1 MRPRYA
7 LLSALLMVLPV
18 AAMAQEQRVQ
28 DSSTFTFYLE
38 NDVFTGTDSNYTSGV
53 RLTWISPDLTDYR
66 ENPKLPEWSY
76 PIIERLPFINEL
88 GFQRS
93 VSLSVGQNIYTP
105 EDLTRSDLIKDD
117 RPYSGIT
124 YFAIGFHSKS
134 GHRMDSL
141 ELDLGIVGP
150 HSYAEQCQTKLHEWI
165 DSTDPQGWDNQL
177 KDEPV
182 FNIFYE
188 RKWRLAHSMVRKGFN
203 FDMIPHIG
211 FGLGNVATFASTGTE
226 FRFGWNLPNDFGT
239 FLIRPGSDTNAP
251 LDKSDPR
258 FFPLYQRFGIHVFAA
273 VDGQAVARNIFL
285 DGNTFRDSHH
295 VDKEPFVANFV
306 AGIGIIIQR
315 FKITYAYVY
324 RTKEFKTQHN
334 EQKYGSITLSVSY

>member
-1 MRPRYA
+1 MKA
-7 LLSALLMVLPV
+7 TVMLLSLLLVPLLPV
-18 AAMAQEQRVQ
+18 VFVRAEGAK
-28 DSSTFTFYLE
+28 DSSTFTLYVE
-38 NDVFTGTDSNYTSGV
+38 NDVFTGTDSHYTSGV
-53 RLTWISPDLTDYR
+53 RLAWISQDLADYR
-66 ENPKLPEWSY
+66 ENPRLPEWSY
-76 PIIERLPFINEL
+76 PIIERLPFINEP
-88 GFQRS
+88 GFQRA
-93 VSLSVGQNIYTP
+93 VSLSLGQNIYTP
-105 EDLTRSDLIKDD
+105 EDLVRSDLIEDV
-117 RPYSGIT
+117 RPYAGIT

-134 GHRMDSL
+134 SHRMDSL

-258 FFPLYQRFGIHVFAA
+258 FFPLYQRFGIHVFAIL
-273 VDGQAVARNIFL
+273 AR
-285 DGNTFRDSHH
+285 
-295 VDKEPFVANFV
+295 E
-306 AGIGIIIQR
+306 
-315 FKITYAYVY
+315 Y
-324 RTKEFKTQHN
+324 R
-334 EQKYGSITLSVSY
+334 SIM